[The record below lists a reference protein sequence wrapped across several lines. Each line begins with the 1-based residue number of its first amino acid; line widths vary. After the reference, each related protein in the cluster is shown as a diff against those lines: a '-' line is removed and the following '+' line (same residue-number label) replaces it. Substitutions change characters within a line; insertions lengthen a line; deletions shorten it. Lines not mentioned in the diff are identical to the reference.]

1 MEGILPDGASINETP
16 GFNGE
21 HYSFGR
27 LSSGSIRCRTPKK
40 EEEYDDNDKKLVTLN
55 MKAIHM
61 LQSAL
66 GQKEYFRIC
75 TLPSAKQMWD
85 ALEIAHEGIA
95 AIKENRINTLMIEY
109 DLLRMKPGESIGEFQ
124 LGFTHRSINSLPWEK
139 NMNNLAK

>member
-1 MEGILPDGASINETP
+1 MEPQSTDPRVSMENTT
-16 GFNGE
+16 
-21 HYSFGR
+21 HSGR
-27 LSSGSIRCRTPKK
+27 LTDIRTPKK
-40 EEEYDDNDKKLVTLN
+40 EEEYDDNDKKQVTLN

-85 ALEIAHEGIA
+85 ALEIAHEGTA

-109 DLLRMKPGESIGEFQ
+109 DLLR
-124 LGFTHRSINSLPWEK
+124 
-139 NMNNLAK
+139 